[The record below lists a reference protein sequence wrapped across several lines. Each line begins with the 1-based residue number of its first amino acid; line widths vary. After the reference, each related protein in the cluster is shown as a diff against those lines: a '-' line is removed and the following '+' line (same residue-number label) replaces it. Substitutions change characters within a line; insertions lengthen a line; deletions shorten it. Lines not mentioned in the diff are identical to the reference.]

1 MADAEGT
8 PRWPA
13 VPVEIAFNVV
23 ALGAFLWL
31 RRQRVWGLYAEPTG
45 LWLLQTSL
53 AERAVRVRVF
63 TYREARELF
72 HPDYRKGWNVRLLP
86 TSLLPRSRQQTIA
99 DRRFADAVRRW
110 RSDPAKRALMTE
122 LAKR

>member
-1 MADAEGT
+1 MT
-8 PRWPA
+8 HRR
-13 VPVEIAFNVV
+13 NQKYK
-23 ALGAFLWL
+23 LRRL

-63 TYREARELF
+63 AYREARELF

-86 TSLLPRSRQQTIA
+86 ASLLPRSRQQTIA